1 MFEWQCFL
9 FFWDFIVLSNFQSNK
24 PIETIEPSNN
34 FQRTE
39 QKTCFPNTSDLSQR
53 VTEPLFVLFIFLNVF
68 QVCLFFCSNAMC
80 FYWFLSFLLKTQ
92 EKQIDNQQKPIKPSN
107 KNIKH
112 KENLFQDSSACNGN
126 VLETLF
132 SLIVFFCF
140 SFCRFLEVWWFFIV
154 FQFLF
159 FWLLSCFMKH
169 GWKTNEGQ
177 SNRQQQSK

>member
-1 MFEWQCFL
+1 MF
-9 FFWDFIVLSNFQSNK
+9 
-24 PIETIEPSNN
+24 
-34 FQRTE
+34 
-39 QKTCFPNTSDLSQR
+39 
-53 VTEPLFVLFIFLNVF
+53 FIFLGFHRLIKLPIKQTNRNHRTVKQLSKNWAKNMFPEHFRSKPKSHWTTICFIYFFEWFPGLLVF
-68 QVCLFFCSNAMC
+68 SFECDV
-80 FYWFLSFLLKTQ
+80 FLVISFVFAENTQ
-92 EKQIDNQQKPIKPSN
+92 EKPIDNQQKPIKPSN

-169 GWKTNEGQ
+169 GWQIYEGQ